1 MSLKDLQSEFG
12 IAYVRAIA
20 HAAGYYTQ
28 ESNRLADGDGV
39 DLTVFHRGVG
49 GAVRS
54 PRLDLQIKTTAGTVT
69 QDPIPYD
76 LDVKNHN
83 ELISAE
89 WQVPR
94 ALVLVVVPPQPDPWV
109 EASEEQL
116 ILRRCGYWLSLRG
129 QAATAN
135 TTTQRVSLPRAQV
148 FHVQPLRDIMARIQ
162 AGGHP

>member
-1 MSLKDLQSEFG
+1 MSLNDLQSEFG
-12 IAYVRAIA
+12 IAYVRAVA
-20 HAAGYYTQ
+20 HAAGYFTV
-28 ESNRLADGDGV
+28 EANRLLDGDGV
-39 DLTVFHRGVG
+39 DLTVFRRGAG
-49 GAVRS
+49 GTVRS
-54 PRLDLQIKTTAGTVT
+54 PRLDLQVKTLAGAVT

-83 ELISAE
+83 ELISTE

-94 ALVLVVVPPQPDPWV
+94 ALVVVVVPQQPDPWV

-129 QAATAN
+129 QAATVN
-135 TTTQRVSLPRAQV
+135 TTTQRVSLPRASV